1 MSKVT
6 LDEFVKE
13 IHKDIEKFKLQYLA
27 AHEKAKAQGT
37 EEYYPLEME
46 EDNSGLWFEFFMEFY
61 EGDGV

>member
-46 EDNSGLWFEFFMEFY
+46 DGSGLWYEFFMGFC
-61 EGDGV
+61 EGEGV